1 MSPMIR
7 WIKIK
12 KMNFPIHRPAPAGK
26 NIISHTYAVAS
37 CRPAALVKGTAETE
51 CSWTSA
57 SVVPGTSHDLKE
69 EKWHKSHIWSKMWS
83 LGCVIPHP
91 VCVWR
96 PRGRVHAT

>member
-1 MSPMIR
+1 MPPMIR

-57 SVVPGTSHDLKE
+57 SVVPGTSHDLNK
-69 EKWHKSHIWSKMWS
+69 KKNGTNLIFGLKC
-83 LGCVIPHP
+83 GP
-91 VCVWR
+91 
-96 PRGRVHAT
+96 